1 MCKVFELVMCIAI
14 CVLRMSTL
22 WLDLKSDVPTVGT
35 IHYVVNHLL
44 HFMYIKFSNM
54 LYVLQSVATLKKSEV
69 PTLLRIH
76 YVVNRHV
83 LHFMYIKF
91 VNF

>member
-1 MCKVFELVMCIAI
+1 M
-14 CVLRMSTL
+14 LR
-22 WLDLKSDVPTVGT
+22 

-76 YVVNRHV
+76 YVVNRNL

-91 VNF
+91 SNMLYVLQSVATLKI